1 VILSAVVG
9 LGDLQARHAR
19 TVAEGRS
26 CAARRAP
33 LPAPSARVQPQPQ
46 AAGKRRVAACAAP
59 SGAKARADQREG
71 RMEARMGRDRASGL
85 DAQHDS
91 PARSRQ
97 AQGLAQITLIGSKV
111 MRRMYS

>member
-9 LGDLQARHAR
+9 LRDLQARHAR

-33 LPAPSARVQPQPQ
+33 LPAPSARVQQQPQ

-97 AQGLAQITLIGSKV
+97 AQGLAQK
-111 MRRMYS
+111 Y